1 MPYKGEICA
10 FRDDS
15 YLGPILADFV
25 LNFEYLC
32 DSWID
37 EEGNEDVSQ
46 TQLMCDLW
54 SDVCT
59 NDIPSV
65 TAVCSEPWNIPED
78 VVEAYYAR
86 GGSIYDFCYE
96 SQDFEDFDVE
106 SFCAD
111 DSDFADVCVDGWPDF
126 VKVCDTEF
134 PPGMFDGS
142 NYEQVCELDIEDVC
156 GTYPEI
162 CDEEAGTIT
171 SNLCGAN
178 EAWCDE
184 DSEEYNHCAANLYD
198 CMMDPDFHMCESFP
212 DLCGY

>member
-1 MPYKGEICA
+1 MMPYKGEICA
-10 FRDDS
+10 FRDASD
-15 YLGPILADFV
+15 LGPILADFV

-32 DSWID
+32 DNWID
-37 EEGNEDVSQ
+37 EEGNEEVSQ
-46 TQLMCDLW
+46 TQLICDLW

-65 TAVCSEPWNIPED
+65 TTVCSEPLNIPTD
-78 VVEAYYAR
+78 VVEAYEER

-106 SFCAD
+106 KFCAD

-156 GTYPEI
+156 NTYPEI
-162 CDEEAGTIT
+162 CDTEAGTIT

-184 DSEEYNHCAANLYD
+184 DSEEYNHCAADLYA
-198 CMMDPDFHMCESFP
+198 CMMDPEFNMC
-212 DLCGY
+212 